1 MKKYLINEIFYSIQ
15 GEGVRAGTANV
26 FVRFSKC
33 NLQCNVKEHGF
44 DCDTDFSKSKPM
56 TSREIIDE
64 CKKIGE
70 NCNWIVFTGGEP
82 ALQLD
87 DNLIKEVKLMGYSIA
102 IETNGTIKLPEGID
116 WICVSPKTENIK
128 VDVANEVKFV
138 INWKSSLPKTNIIAD
153 YYLLSP
159 AHINKCILPS
169 AIDLCIKLC
178 KKNPQ
183 WRVSTQQHKLWGI
196 R

>member
-87 DNLIKEVKLMGYSIA
+87 ENLIKKAKVRGYLIA
-102 IETNGTIKLPEGID
+102 IETNGTINLPDGID
-116 WICVSPKTENIK
+116 WICVSPKTKNIK
-128 VDVANEVKFV
+128 QLTANELKYV
-138 INWKSSLPKTNIIAD
+138 INAGSELPEPIIYAD
-153 YYLLSP
+153 YNILSP
-159 AHINKCILPS
+159 AHFNGMILSGAMDKCIE
-169 AIDLCIKLC
+169 LC
-178 KKNPQ
+178 KYNPN
-183 WRVSTQQHKLWGI
+183 WRLSVQQHKMWGV